1 MNKPMDFNTE
11 QYLVGVLEFFDRVID
26 IGELDQVVRDTTCVM
41 YGRISCL
48 LKRNLQPTEMENIEL
63 RALYDSLTEIYANGY
78 NPKEFTF
85 EELYQWK
92 HSDLV
97 DACMEI
103 VTMNGTLDEGTH
115 FDEWKTNDLIDFILS
130 KGK

>member
-1 MNKPMDFNTE
+1 MNKSMDFNTE
-11 QYLVGVLEFFDRVID
+11 QYLVRVLEFFDRVID
-26 IGELDQVVRDTTCVM
+26 TGELDQVVRDTTCVM

-48 LKRNLQPTEMENIEL
+48 LKRNLQPTEMESIEL
-63 RALYDSLTEIYANGY
+63 RALYDSLIEIYALGGK
-78 NPKEFTF
+78 KEFTF
-85 EELYQWK
+85 EELYQWN

-103 VTMNGTLDEGTH
+103 VAANGTLAEGTH